1 MLLQNSKHH
10 ERVSLKDLKIINT
23 GAQHYRASNGLRYTL
38 IPLFRSISF
47 KRGFAFLYSVSL

>member
-1 MLLQNSKHH
+1 MLLQNSKQH
-10 ERVSLKDLKIINT
+10 EKVSLKDLKIINT
-23 GAQHYRASNGLRYTL
+23 VAQHYRPSNGLCYTL